1 VVDGVDEAPSASVD
15 MQLKK
20 MTPRKQLA
28 TKKRKSPAKRGKK

>member
-28 TKKRKSPAKRGKK
+28 KKEEEPS